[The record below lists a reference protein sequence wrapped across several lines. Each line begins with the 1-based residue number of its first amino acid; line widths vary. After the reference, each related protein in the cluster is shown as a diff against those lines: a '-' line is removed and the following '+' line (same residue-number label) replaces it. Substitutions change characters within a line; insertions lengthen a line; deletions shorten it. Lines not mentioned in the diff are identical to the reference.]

1 MAFADFQEKQKVN
14 KNKTVVRDYFA
25 KRKGQALCLTDD
37 PTFASLLRNAVKEL
51 AVQKADLLVT
61 VPEASKT
68 LKAITDSLVDHKM
81 PVLFIEQVLSRVGD
95 TSFLIRQFKD
105 SFPELRIVVMT
116 NTAEKSRLMLL
127 HESGAD
133 NFVVKP
139 ISSNDLIEKMAL
151 TLREPTVIRQL
162 LDKARSFVV
171 KNFSNEAL
179 QITQKVLQ
187 AKPDSASGYV
197 VMGDALRVSGER
209 DKAQMAYERACKY
222 SNEYLE
228 PLQKL
233 VELAKETDQKEKQL
247 EYMKRLDELSP
258 LNTQRKVEMGEL
270 QISLGNTQAA
280 TQLFDT
286 AIARAHK
293 EAMAQVAAMA
303 EKIAV
308 SLQESDPVQ
317 AEKYLRRCLEIKGDD
332 LTVDDLSTF
341 NQLGISLRKQG
352 RWQDAITEY
361 KKALKIAP
369 NAESLF
375 YNMAL
380 AHADGQEFDTAIRLM
395 QKTLS
400 LNSAFPKTSA
410 MIAYNMGLIFSFGYT
425 REKAHQCLETAL
437 EIDPNF
443 ELAQKALARLCEKE
457 REEEEAEKAALALK
471 NKRMTLTE

>member
-1 MAFADFQEKQKVN
+1 MATADFQAKQKLN
-14 KNKTVVRDYFA
+14 KQKAVVREYFA

-37 PTFASLLRNAVKEL
+37 PTFASLLRNTIKEL
-51 AVQKADLLVT
+51 AVQKGDLLVT
-61 VPEASKT
+61 VPDASKA
-68 LKAITDSLVDHKM
+68 LKAITESLKDHTM

-95 TSFLIRQFKD
+95 TGFLIRQFKD
-105 SFPELRIVVMT
+105 SFPELRVVVMT
-116 NTAEKSRLMLL
+116 TTAEKSRIMLL
-127 HESGAD
+127 HEAGAD

-139 ISSNDLIEKMAL
+139 LSSNDLIEKMAL
-151 TLREPTVIRQL
+151 TLREPSVIRQL

-171 KNFSNEAL
+171 SKFGNEAL
-179 QITQKVLQ
+179 QITKKVLQ

-197 VMGDALRVSGER
+197 VMGDALRVSGDN

-222 SNEYLE
+222 SGEYLE

-233 VELAKETDQKEKQL
+233 VELARETDQKEKQL
-247 EYMKRLDELSP
+247 EYLRRLDELSP

-270 QISLGNTQAA
+270 QIALGNAQAA

-286 AIARAHK
+286 ALARAHK

-308 SLQESDPVQ
+308 SLQDSDPVQ
-317 AEKYLRRCLEIKGDD
+317 AEKYLRRCLEMKGDD
-332 LTVDDLSTF
+332 LTVDDLTTF

-361 KKALKIAP
+361 QKALKIAP

-380 AHADGQEFDTAIRLM
+380 AHADGREFETAIRLL

-400 LNSAFPKTSA
+400 LNAAFPRGSA
-410 MIAYNMGLIFSFGYT
+410 VIAYNMGLIFSFGYT

-437 EIDPNF
+437 ELDPDF
-443 ELAQKALARLCEKE
+443 EPARKALQKLIDKE
-457 REEEEAEKAALALK
+457 REEAEAENRPFGGRGQRNL
-471 NKRMTLTE
+471 